1 MEFIKVPNF
10 ASPNRS
16 FIIFCSASASGFFFA
31 FPGFSAPSAFP
42 FPFSECDSDSG
53 IAAPFSVS
61 MRDQDALRRGM
72 GAFGPP
78 PIVLITGQ
86 RAVSI
91 GIAAGFPRRKHWS
104 SIRLPAISGVG
115 FKKRGIP
122 ELKNLIRTATFLLSL
137 GSAAGLAR
145 AQSIAASLSGF
156 TSTLRVT
163 SVAGVSAKSFSGVAF
178 HPETRNLYVIDNDNA
193 VVYELNSSG
202 VLLRSIATSGFLD
215 PEGIVYQSDDYFLIS
230 EEGLGNI
237 VRVKLPRAG
246 AGPVPKSGGAT
257 LNIAQNLAN
266 SGIEGVA
273 YRSVDKT
280 AFAVN
285 ETAPSRLYRITLDAS
300 GVPNASF
307 PGDPF
312 DIGGKTG
319 DAADIYALN
328 DGNFIVV
335 NQEQDKLEGY
345 GPKGQMLS
353 SLSLGMEKPEGIA
366 IDTATGTIYIVGEP
380 MEFSVFK
387 KPGTRTGEGVSDK
400 NGLICTL
407 IPGATTGAAPSIRYS
422 LRKAAGIR
430 IETAALN
437 GTWSLAFSGRVAPG
451 PHTFELPRTAAS
463 RTSALSAASA
473 GIRYCRFT
481 TGSTQRV
488 FQYPMISPD
497 R

>member
-1 MEFIKVPNF
+1 MV
-10 ASPNRS
+10 
-16 FIIFCSASASGFFFA
+16 
-31 FPGFSAPSAFP
+31 
-42 FPFSECDSDSG
+42 
-53 IAAPFSVS
+53 
-61 MRDQDALRRGM
+61 
-72 GAFGPP
+72 AFGPS
-78 PIVLITGQ
+78 PIVLITAQG
-86 RAVSI
+86 AVCI

-104 SIRLPAISGVG
+104 SIRLPPTSGAG

-122 ELKNLIRTATFLLSL
+122 ELKNLIRTATLLLSL
-137 GSAAGLAR
+137 GSTAGLVR

-156 TSTLRVT
+156 APTLRVA
-163 SVAGVSAKSFSGVAF
+163 SVAGISAKSFSGVAF

-193 VVYELNSSG
+193 VVYELNSTG

-237 VRVKLPRAG
+237 VRVKLPRSG
-246 AGPVPKSGGAT
+246 IGPVPKSGGAT

-273 YRSVDKT
+273 YRSIDKT
-280 AFAVN
+280 AYAVN
-285 ETAPSRLYRITLDAS
+285 ETAPPRLYRITLDAS

-307 PGDPF
+307 SGDPF

-345 GPKGQMLS
+345 GPKGQLLS
-353 SLSLGMEKPEGIA
+353 SLSLGMAKPEGIA
-366 IDTATGTIYIVGEP
+366 IDTATGTIYAVGEP
-380 MEFSVFK
+380 MEVSVFR
-387 KPGTRTGEGVSDK
+387 KPDTRTGEWVSEKDGV
-400 NGLICTL
+400 ICAL
-407 IPGATTGAAPSIRYS
+407 VPGATVGAAPTIQYS

-437 GTWSLAFSGRVAPG
+437 GTWSLAFSGRVVPG
-451 PHTFELPRTAAS
+451 AHTFELSRTAAS
-463 RTSALSAASA
+463 GTSASSAASA
-473 GIRYCRFT
+473 GILYCRFT
-481 TGSTQRV
+481 AGSTQRV